1 MFYRYTRQGQTSTG
15 TTPANGATTPSAW
28 SDQVSHKK
36 KRNDHAADPDTVF
49 DADADTADRQAAD
62 STLPDACM
70 DAAAEADGRLQALEQ
85 EKNALS
91 DRLLR
96 AMAEFDNYR
105 KRVTREK
112 EGLVKYGTE
121 RIALEILPVVDSFE
135 RALEQSRQATEI
147 EPVIAGLEMILKQL
161 QATLEKFEIKPLH
174 AVGEPFDPAFH
185 EAMAQQEHPDH
196 ADNTVIE
203 QFQKGYML
211 GDKLLR
217 PARVLVSRAPAEPG
231 ED

>member
-1 MFYRYTRQGQTSTG
+1 M
-15 TTPANGATTPSAW
+15 
-28 SDQVSHKK
+28 SHKK
-36 KRNDHAADPDTVF
+36 KRTNPDLDGTCDMDNAAS
-49 DADADTADRQAAD
+49 Q
-62 STLPDACM
+62 
-70 DAAAEADGRLQALEQ
+70 ADGSIMQDEFCDAPPVACAEVQDRVQALEQ
-85 EKNALS
+85 EKNDLS

-147 EPVIAGLEMILKQL
+147 EPVVTGLEMILKQL
-161 QATLEKFEIKPLH
+161 LSALEKFDIKPLH

-185 EAMAQQEHPDH
+185 EAMAQQDHPDH

-203 QFQKGYML
+203 QVQKGYML

-217 PARVLVSRAPAEPG
+217 PARVLVSRAPAAPG

>member
-1 MFYRYTRQGQTSTG
+1 MI
-15 TTPANGATTPSAW
+15 
-28 SDQVSHKK
+28 HKK
-36 KRNDHAADPDTVF
+36 KKTDHQADHGCFDMDIAAD
-49 DADADTADRQAAD
+49 QAAENIQQD
-62 STLPDACM
+62 EFIKEAPEAGSTVED
-70 DAAAEADGRLQALEQ
+70 RVQALEQ
-85 EKNALS
+85 EKNDLA

-112 EGLVKYGTE
+112 EGLMKYGTE
-121 RIALEILPVVDSFE
+121 RIALEILAVVDSFE

-147 EPVIAGLEMILKQL
+147 EPVVKGLEMILKQL
-161 QATLEKFEIKPLH
+161 QSALEKFEIKPLH

-203 QFQKGYML
+203 QVQKGYML

-217 PARVLVSRAPAEPG
+217 PARVLVSRAPAAPG

>member
-1 MFYRYTRQGQTSTG
+1 MT
-15 TTPANGATTPSAW
+15 
-28 SDQVSHKK
+28 HKK
-36 KRNDHAADPDTVF
+36 KKTPSPHEAAPEAAVDIDSQAEHAGANAPLDETADDSPENG
-49 DADADTADRQAAD
+49 ADAK
-62 STLPDACM
+62 
-70 DAAAEADGRLQALEQ
+70 ERLQALEQ
-85 EKNALS
+85 EKNELS

-96 AMAEFDNYR
+96 TMAEFDNYR

-121 RIALEILPVVDSFE
+121 RIAAEILPVVDNFE
-135 RALEQSRQATEI
+135 RALEQSQQATDVG
-147 EPVIAGLEMILKQL
+147 PVVAGLEMIIKQL
-161 QATLEKFEIKPLH
+161 LGALEKFEITPFNS
-174 AVGEPFDPAFH
+174 VGEQFDPEFH

-196 ADNTVIE
+196 ADNTVLE

-217 PARVLVSRAPAEPG
+217 PARVVVARAPAHPE